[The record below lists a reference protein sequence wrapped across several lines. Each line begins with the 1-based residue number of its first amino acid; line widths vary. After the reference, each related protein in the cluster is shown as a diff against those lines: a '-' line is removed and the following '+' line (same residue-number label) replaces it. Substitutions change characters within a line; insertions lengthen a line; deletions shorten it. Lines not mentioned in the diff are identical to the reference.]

1 MMKSKYIA
9 MDGILLAFSILPAL
23 VNGYDCKSIGSQ
35 SECSK
40 SNGLN
45 DYSTCMVG
53 TYSISALI
61 QCANQNNAPI
71 FTANTDST
79 DGTKDI
85 SAAEVLTYALQTDLG
100 VPYPGCTVPLT
111 TNIPK
116 AAHEHGSVNFGKY
129 LCNQYHPLD
138 SGLCGL
144 RLCLLNFINAPEEHS
159 IEAFCSGDMQ
169 DLMKAPTLPDTCG
182 GDPSHDVGP
191 SAAASSSDA
200 SSSTDNAISTSS
212 GTTQPSSPS
221 TVPTTSPTASS
232 ATPPSSTTTSPTPQA
247 TQSTGAASRGWG
259 TGFAHLIRLGLI
271 VIPLLA
277 VF

>member
-1 MMKSKYIA
+1 

-45 DYSTCMVG
+45 DYSTCMVR

-116 AAHEHGSVNFGKY
+116 AAREHGSVNFGKY

-144 RLCLLNFINAPEEHS
+144 RLCLLNFINAPQEHS

-182 GDPSHDVGP
+182 GDPSHNVGP

-247 TQSTGAASRGWG
+247 TQTTGAASRGWG